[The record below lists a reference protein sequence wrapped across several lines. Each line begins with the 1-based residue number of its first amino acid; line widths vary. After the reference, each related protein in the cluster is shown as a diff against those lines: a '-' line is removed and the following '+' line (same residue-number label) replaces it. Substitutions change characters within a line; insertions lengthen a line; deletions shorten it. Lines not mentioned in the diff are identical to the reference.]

1 MRNSVSLTE
10 IASAL
15 SGVVRLLIL
24 PERLVQRS
32 SQDAAA
38 TEAYELEKSNNTV
51 ASILG
56 RVISTRSV
64 RRNGMRE

>member
-38 TEAYELEKSNNTV
+38 TEAYELEQSNNTV

-56 RVISTRSV
+56 GVISARSV
-64 RRNGMRE
+64 RRNGMLE

>member
-1 MRNSVSLTE
+1 MSLTE